1 MRAVA
6 ALLLLFLLPVAAH
19 AGERPAFILI
29 HGAWGSG
36 QGWWQVRPLLEKAGY
51 RVFAPSLTG
60 QGERAREGGPAV
72 NLATHIDDIV
82 RLIETRRLHR
92 VILVG
97 HSYGGMVVSG
107 VAERVPERIA
117 RVIYVDAFLPK
128 DGESAFSQMVPSF
141 VASLRKRALEQGD
154 GWAIPSGSGKGP
166 PQPIGTLEQALT
178 INNPRAAAIPGT
190 YILTMDPGAAMDAFS
205 FAAHRAQL
213 KTWPVYV
220 LRTGHLPQVT
230 MPGPLAQL
238 LIDAALITP
247 AITGP

>member
-1 MRAVA
+1 MRAIA
-6 ALLLLFLLPVAAH
+6 AFLLLFVVPVSAH
-19 AGERPAFILI
+19 AAERPAFILI

-36 QGWWQVRPLLEKAGY
+36 QGWWQVKPLLKKAGY

-60 QGERAREGGPAV
+60 QGERAQEGGPAV
-72 NLATHIDDIV
+72 NLATHVDDIV
-82 RLIETRRLHR
+82 RLIESRRLRR

-107 VAERVPERIA
+107 VAEHMPERVA

-141 VASLRKRALEQGD
+141 VASLKKKALEQGN
-154 GWAIPSGSGKGP
+154 GWAIPSSNGKGP

-178 INNPRAAAIPGT
+178 ISNPRAAAIPGT
-190 YILTMDPGAAMDAFS
+190 YILTMDPGANVDAFS

-213 KTWPVYV
+213 KTWPVHV

-230 MPGPLAQL
+230 MPRELAQL
-238 LIDAALITP
+238 LIDAALITSP
-247 AITGP
+247 